1 MDHHSHGRAAWLIDA
16 AAAMVLAL
24 SAGFAGLWL
33 SGAAVALIVG
43 IAALAVALAVL
54 RGIRPAPPRFTL
66 ARFALARPSLVDWD
80 EVFAADG
87 QPDEPEL
94 LLDCPAPA
102 AAVPFRSV
110 FPTAGELYQR
120 IETHLA
126 EPQRDRSSHAPSA
139 QVVQL
144 GADASAALRSAL
156 LDLRRSL

>member
-43 IAALAVALAVL
+43 VAALAVALAVL
-54 RGIRPAPPRFTL
+54 RGIRPASPS
-66 ARFALARPSLVDWD
+66 FALARPSLVAWD
-80 EVFAADG
+80 DVFAADG

-102 AAVPFRSV
+102 AVVPFRSV

>member
-43 IAALAVALAVL
+43 VAALAVALAVL
-54 RGIRPAPPRFTL
+54 RGIRPAPPS
-66 ARFALARPSLVDWD
+66 FALARPSLVDWD